1 MIAQSSVYHIS
12 HRYCIHTNWTG
23 LEDIHF
29 ILILETIDNLILVMS
44 SRFAFLFL
52 LKISLMQSFQILKK
66 KKKLDQTWKENQSLY
81 SISIVIFSH
90 WINSCLCDSWQWYAE
105 YAVHRVNIE
114 VPAPALEE
122 RRRRFFR
129 WGYTQKRI
137 QSN

>member
-23 LEDIHF
+23 VEDICF

-44 SRFAFLFL
+44 SRFASLFL
-52 LKISLMQSFQILKK
+52 LKIPLMHCSQYLKR
-66 KKKLDQTWKENQSLY
+66 KLDQTWKENQSLY
-81 SISIVIFSH
+81 SISIIIFSH
-90 WINSCLCDSWQWYAE
+90 WINSCLGDSWHWYAE
-105 YAVHRVNIE
+105 YAVYRVNIE

-122 RRRRFFR
+122 GRWRFFL